1 MKNLSVQKKL
11 IVGFGT
17 LLLMIIFIALSI
29 FVSMQN
35 TISVEVKN
43 FHDRAFTGVQL
54 ADDIDVLVT
63 KASNEMLFA
72 AQENMSSSALVRIN
86 SAKSLLKQASEA
98 TEQLRELYDG
108 DQTNIDNVAYQVAQ
122 LTVALEQNAEYLSN
136 TDSEVAY
143 NMYKANILPVQR
155 EAVTAIEVIVAEEVA
170 LADSIY
176 ANTVKEITMIVLVVG
191 IITLLAIGVGVF
203 FTIYITRM
211 LRKGINEVSD
221 AAVDMAKGDFDV
233 SIKYRSKDEIGQMG
247 VAIEELAATTKAVI
261 SDLRY
266 MLDEIAAGNLG
277 VESNHPE
284 LYVGIFVDVKNAV
297 SSFAVKLN
305 DTMKHIDVVSEQV
318 ATGADQVAAG
328 AQTLSQGAT
337 EQASSI
343 EELSATIAMI
353 TEMINANADKAN
365 DANAK
370 TNVAGGQLAAAND
383 KMGQL
388 VSAMDEIRESSTKI
402 EEIIKTIEDI
412 AFQTNILALNA
423 AIEAARAGAAGKGF
437 AVVADEVRNLAGKS
451 QQAVQNTADLIN
463 ASMEAVQRGNAL
475 VDDVAEDMNI
485 ASESASQVAALNTA
499 IAADS
504 REAAD
509 AIIQVSTGI
518 DQISNVVQTNSATSE
533 QSAAASIELSGQA
546 QSLQELIEEFTFIGE
561 TKAEAKPVIAEAIA
575 PAPEVKASAPI
586 AKAPAA
592 PVVKAPA
599 APVVKAPAAPVVKA
613 PAAAPV
619 IELSDD
625 KY

>member
-11 IVGFGT
+11 IVGFGA

-43 FHDRAFTGVQL
+43 FHDRAFNGVQL
-54 ADDIDVLVT
+54 ADEIDVLIN
-63 KASNEMLFA
+63 KASNDMLFA
-72 AQENMSSSALVRIN
+72 AQEDMSSSALVKIN
-86 SAKSLLKQASEA
+86 SAKSLLQQASDRTAE
-98 TEQLRELYDG
+98 LRELYTG
-108 DQTNIDNVAYQVAQ
+108 DTANIDALADQITQ
-122 LTVALEQNAEYLSN
+122 LISALEANSAALSN
-136 TDSEVAY
+136 TDSEVAF
-143 NMYKANILPVQR
+143 NAFKAKILPIQR
-155 EAVTAIEVIVAEEVA
+155 ETTTAIEAIVTEEVA
-170 LADSIY
+170 IADEIY
-176 ANTVKEITMIVLVVG
+176 ANTVKEITNIVVIVA

-211 LRKGINEVSD
+211 LKKGINEVH
-221 AAVDMAKGDFDV
+221 AAAADMAKGDFDV

-266 MLDEIAAGNLG
+266 MLDEIAAGNLD
-277 VESNHPE
+277 VKSQRPE
-284 LYVGIFVDVKNAV
+284 LYVGIFGDVKTAV
-297 SSFAVKLN
+297 SSFTEKLN
-305 DTMKHIDVVSEQV
+305 DTMKHIDVVAEQV
-318 ATGADQVAAG
+318 ATGADQVSAG

-343 EELSATIAMI
+343 EELSATIAVI

-485 ASESASQVAALNTA
+485 ASESASQVADLNSA

-533 QSAAASIELSGQA
+533 QSAAASIELSAQA
-546 QSLQELIEEFTFIGE
+546 QSLKQLIDEFTFIGE
-561 TKAEAKPVIAEAIA
+561 VKEEKPEIAEL
-575 PAPEVKASAPI
+575 PAVKEE
-586 AKAPAA
+586 APAA
-592 PVVKAPA
+592 PVVKAP
-599 APVVKAPAAPVVKA
+599 VIKA